1 MHESSAQFVLLL
13 VDLLMS
19 AAMWLKALKVCVRWT
34 YAHFSRTQIIEGHW
48 KILVDPARVSLDKSD
63 MTIKTKNAVEIPL
76 SVSPAVLLKVR
87 QT

>member
-1 MHESSAQFVLLL
+1 VAQGTEGLRSL
-13 VDLLMS
+13 D
-19 AAMWLKALKVCVRWT
+19 VRN
-34 YAHFSRTQIIEGHW
+34 FSRTQIIEGHW